1 MKLHTINYT
10 VIINFLQIIG
20 KKVILIMRKEKN
32 YSKFAFIIY
41 FKDISNSIINPQPN
55 LPHNC
60 N

>member
-32 YSKFAFIIY
+32 YSKFGFIIY
-41 FKDISNSIINPQPN
+41 FKDIKFDN
-55 LPHNC
+55 
-60 N
+60 